1 MNSRVN
7 FCHLAALLRD
17 VLLSFSLLLP
27 FTLPSYAGTEIHTAA
42 QEASEPK
49 YIAIVNAEGKAA
61 VGGICVD
68 IMRAMEKADI
78 DLQFVGDQT
87 WQPRARIDASLKT
100 GNIDVICGVQ
110 RIARNTSQY
119 QFAATPLFAVNYVLA
134 VRADDP
140 IALEDWGDI
149 RKLGNEGIIL
159 TLRGFGI
166 VDILTQMGGLKID
179 DSATSSVSNLKK
191 LLAGRGRFYCHRS
204 PGIGLAIRQAGL
216 EDKIRLLRKPVLT
229 ERFYM
234 GMAKTMHPELVR
246 KIAAALVLL
255 EKNGE
260 LKRIYERYQ
269 EPGSPSP

>member
-1 MNSRVN
+1 MSKFLQFSPLRVLQAVLILL
-7 FCHLAALLRD
+7 FLAIRLPALA
-17 VLLSFSLLLP
+17 VS
-27 FTLPSYAGTEIHTAA
+27 AIHTAA

-49 YIAIVNAEGKAA
+49 YIAVVNPQGKAA
-61 VGGICVD
+61 IGGMCVD
-68 IMRAMEKADI
+68 IMRAIEKADPE
-78 DLQFVGDQT
+78 LQFVGDQV
-87 WQPRARIDASLKT
+87 WQPRARIDAGLKA

-119 QFAATPLFAVNYVLA
+119 QFAATPLFAVNYLLA

-140 IALEDWGDI
+140 IAIEDWDDI

-159 TLRGFGI
+159 ALRGFGI

-179 DSATSSVSNLKK
+179 DTATSSISNLKK

-216 EDKIRLLRKPVLT
+216 EDKIRLLNKPLLT
-229 ERFYM
+229 EKFYM
-234 GMAKTMHPELVR
+234 GMAKTMSPELVR
-246 KIAAALVLL
+246 KIAASLVLL

-260 LKRIYERYQ
+260 LKRIFERYQ
-269 EPGSPSP
+269 E